1 MKPSPKPVKKPVL
14 QRPIQKKKR
23 QFPLRYKLLLVLT
36 LIPVLTLATYLSL
49 AVRIFRE
56 DKIAY
61 VFDSSSNFVGTLSS
75 QVRSQIQGV
84 LSDSKPYIQDFVTN
98 QTFSDLSKEQFKQL
112 SSLSLI
118 VSFEFDVQ
126 KNIQFKETLLKEGTE
141 EKLILN
147 EVSQLLT
154 SNKKILNDLMTEKR
168 AIAPLGNAEYAFF
181 ETVTIDN
188 PEDPAKPFQRFFLLV
203 APLRDL
209 TQSFLSSRS
218 QKTFL
223 IKSNGDILVG
233 PQAGM
238 TQIEDFIPYESIR
251 QKVEKLAQGV
261 EELTTSKGQE
271 VLMSYS
277 KTGYGD
283 LSVVSVIEKGKAL
296 AAVSLLIRRSGYF
309 FGVLICLTVIV
320 SLLASGQL
328 TSALEQV
335 SRATQKVAEG
345 DFKIQVKV
353 QSNDEISVLATNFN
367 LMAQKISK
375 LM

>member
-1 MKPSPKPVKKPVL
+1 MKPSPKPVKKTVV

-84 LSDSKPYIQDFVTN
+84 LSDSKPYIQDFATN

-141 EKLILN
+141 EKLIIN

-168 AIAPLGNAEYAFF
+168 AIA
-181 ETVTIDN
+181 
-188 PEDPAKPFQRFFLLV
+188 
-203 APLRDL
+203 
-209 TQSFLSSRS
+209 
-218 QKTFL
+218 
-223 IKSNGDILVG
+223 
-233 PQAGM
+233 
-238 TQIEDFIPYESIR
+238 
-251 QKVEKLAQGV
+251 
-261 EELTTSKGQE
+261 
-271 VLMSYS
+271 
-277 KTGYGD
+277 
-283 LSVVSVIEKGKAL
+283 
-296 AAVSLLIRRSGYF
+296 
-309 FGVLICLTVIV
+309 
-320 SLLASGQL
+320 
-328 TSALEQV
+328 
-335 SRATQKVAEG
+335 
-345 DFKIQVKV
+345 
-353 QSNDEISVLATNFN
+353 
-367 LMAQKISK
+367 
-375 LM
+375 

>member
-1 MKPSPKPVKKPVL
+1 
-14 QRPIQKKKR
+14 
-23 QFPLRYKLLLVLT
+23 
-36 LIPVLTLATYLSL
+36 
-49 AVRIFRE
+49 
-56 DKIAY
+56 
-61 VFDSSSNFVGTLSS
+61 
-75 QVRSQIQGV
+75 
-84 LSDSKPYIQDFVTN
+84 
-98 QTFSDLSKEQFKQL
+98 
-112 SSLSLI
+112 
-118 VSFEFDVQ
+118 
-126 KNIQFKETLLKEGTE
+126 
-141 EKLILN
+141 
-147 EVSQLLT
+147 
-154 SNKKILNDLMTEKR
+154 
-168 AIAPLGNAEYAFF
+168 
-181 ETVTIDN
+181 
-188 PEDPAKPFQRFFLLV
+188 PEDPAKPFQKFFLLV

-238 TQIEDFIPYESIR
+238 TQIEDFIPYQSIR

-261 EELTTSKGQE
+261 EEVTTSKGQE

-283 LSVVSVIEKGKAL
+283 LSVVSVIEKSKAL

-367 LMAQKISK
+367 LMAQQISK
-375 LM
+375 LMMDTAQKARMENELQTAKTVQETLFPEAEKVLGPVQVAGHYEPASECGGDWWHYCYVGEKIYMWIGDATGHGAPAALITSAAKSAATLIENLSIAPAEAIDLMNKAIFDVSKGRIMMTFVLASLDVKSGELIY